1 MILSRFAGSVAA
13 VVGGGDNYCCML
25 TGRQLQLPTRTR
37 TQYGTFPFD
46 EDHYRHRLF
55 PLSFRNSLEFA
66 V

>member
-1 MILSRFAGSVAA
+1 MILSRFAGFVA

-25 TGRQLQLPTRTR
+25 TGRQLQLPRTR

-46 EDHYRHRLF
+46 EDHYRRRRLF
-55 PLSFRNSLEFA
+55 PLSFRSSLEFA